1 MEAYSPV
8 AADWTPLAPMPQ
20 VRCGQHRYRRS
31 AGNCLPACLRAC
43 MHAGI
48 RSVCLPAHVLP
59 YSMPRQPVQS
69 ANVSHLCPLQGR
81 GDNALVTLP
90 DNRMMVLGGET
101 TVDGRT
107 QV

>member
-1 MEAYSPV
+1 
-8 AADWTPLAPMPQ
+8 
-20 VRCGQHRYRRS
+20 
-31 AGNCLPACLRAC
+31 